1 MHNKAGERPQAGF
14 PAVPTPRTAD
24 PDLAMDQMISAPQTA
39 PVDVTMDNFMAEVIE
54 GSKTTPTIVQFWAP
68 WCGPCKQLGPVLQ
81 KVVGASGSKVR
92 MVRVNID
99 DNQQIAQQMRVQSVP
114 TVYGFVDG
122 QPVDGFAGAQPE
134 SNVKQFV
141 EKLSSMGGAGAD
153 VASMLETAEAALASG
168 DHGTAMIQFQE
179 VMSAAPESIAAL
191 AGVVRC
197 LSASGDNAGAREV
210 IDQLNDEYREDPAMQ
225 SAIAAV
231 ELAEKASES
240 AGELDAAKAA
250 VEADPNDLA
259 ARQEYALAL
268 YAVGANAEAM
278 AQLLESIRI
287 ERGWNDDAARLQL
300 LEFFATLGA
309 ANPDVIA
316 ARRKLSTL
324 LFS

>member
-1 MHNKAGERPQAGF
+1 
-14 PAVPTPRTAD
+14 
-24 PDLAMDQMISAPQTA
+24 MISAPQSA

-68 WCGPCKQLGPVLQ
+68 WCGPCKQLGPVLE
-81 KVVGASGSKVR
+81 KVVGASGGKVR

-153 VASMLETAEAALASG
+153 VASMLEAAEAALALG
-168 DHGTAMIQFQE
+168 DHVTAMMQFQE
-179 VMSAAPESIAAL
+179 VMSAAPESVAAL

>member
-1 MHNKAGERPQAGF
+1 
-14 PAVPTPRTAD
+14 
-24 PDLAMDQMISAPQTA
+24 MISAPQSA

-68 WCGPCKQLGPVLQ
+68 WCGPCKQLGPVLE
-81 KVVGASGSKVR
+81 KVVGASGGKVR

-153 VASMLETAEAALASG
+153 IASMLEAAEAALASG
-168 DHGTAMIQFQE
+168 DHGTAMMQFQE
-179 VMSAAPESIAAL
+179 VMSAAPESVAAL

-210 IDQLNDEYREDPAMQ
+210 IDQLNDKYREDPAMQ
-225 SAIAAV
+225 LAIAAV
-231 ELAEKASES
+231 ELAEKALES
-240 AGELDAAKAA
+240 VGELDAAKTA

>member
-1 MHNKAGERPQAGF
+1 
-14 PAVPTPRTAD
+14 
-24 PDLAMDQMISAPQTA
+24 MISAPQSA

-68 WCGPCKQLGPVLQ
+68 WCGPCKQLGPVLE
-81 KVVGASGSKVR
+81 KVVGASGGKVR

-122 QPVDGFAGAQPE
+122 KPVDGFAGSQPE

-141 EKLSSMGGAGAD
+141 EKLSSMGGVGAD
-153 VASMLETAEAALASG
+153 VASMLEAAEAALASG
-168 DHGTAMIQFQE
+168 DHGTAMMQFQE

-210 IDQLNDEYREDPAMQ
+210 IGQLNDEYREDPAMR
-225 SAIAAV
+225 SAIASV

-240 AGELDAAKAA
+240 AGELAAVKAA
-250 VEADPNDLA
+250 VEADPNELA

>member
-1 MHNKAGERPQAGF
+1 
-14 PAVPTPRTAD
+14 
-24 PDLAMDQMISAPQTA
+24 MISAPQSA

-68 WCGPCKQLGPVLQ
+68 WCGPCKQLGPVLE
-81 KVVGASGSKVR
+81 KVVGASGGKVR

-153 VASMLETAEAALASG
+153 VASMLEAAEAALASG
-168 DHGTAMIQFQE
+168 DHGTAMMQFQE
-179 VMSAAPESIAAL
+179 VMSAAPESVAAL

-197 LSASGDNAGAREV
+197 LSASGDNVGAREV

>member
-1 MHNKAGERPQAGF
+1 
-14 PAVPTPRTAD
+14 
-24 PDLAMDQMISAPQTA
+24 MISAPQSA

-68 WCGPCKQLGPVLQ
+68 WCGPCKQLGPVLE
-81 KVVGASGSKVR
+81 KVVGASGGKVR

-99 DNQQIAQQMRVQSVP
+99 ENQQIAQQMRVQSVP

-153 VASMLETAEAALASG
+153 IASMLEAAEAALASG
-168 DHGTAMIQFQE
+168 DHGTAMMQFQE
-179 VMSAAPESIAAL
+179 VMSAAPESVAAL

-210 IDQLNDEYREDPAMQ
+210 IDELNDEYREDPAMQ

>member
-1 MHNKAGERPQAGF
+1 
-14 PAVPTPRTAD
+14 
-24 PDLAMDQMISAPQTA
+24 MISAQQTA
-39 PVDVTMDNFMAEVIE
+39 PVDVTIDNFMAEVIE
-54 GSKTTPTIVQFWAP
+54 GSKATPTVVQFWAP
-68 WCGPCKQLGPVLQ
+68 WCGPCKQLGPVLE
-81 KVVGASGSKVR
+81 KVVGATAGKVR

-134 SNVKQFV
+134 SNVKQFI
-141 EKLSSMGGAGAD
+141 EKLASMGGAGAD
-153 VASMLETAEAALASG
+153 IEAMLEAAEASLAAG
-168 DHGTAMIQFQE
+168 DHGTAMMQFQE
-179 VMSAAPESIAAL
+179 VMGAAPESVAAL

-197 LSASGDNAGAREV
+197 LSASGDIAGAREV
-210 IDQLNDEYREDPAMQ
+210 IDQLNDEYREDPAMA

-240 AGELDAAKAA
+240 AGELGAARAA
-250 VEADPNDLA
+250 VEADPANLA

-268 YAVGANAEAM
+268 YAVGENAEAM

>member
-1 MHNKAGERPQAGF
+1 
-14 PAVPTPRTAD
+14 
-24 PDLAMDQMISAPQTA
+24 MISAPQSA

-68 WCGPCKQLGPVLQ
+68 WCGPCKQLGPVLE
-81 KVVGASGSKVR
+81 KVVGASGGKVR

-153 VASMLETAEAALASG
+153 VASMLEAAEAALASG
-168 DHGTAMIQFQE
+168 DHGTAMMQFQE
-179 VMSAAPESIAAL
+179 VMSAAPESVAAL

-240 AGELDAAKAA
+240 AVELDAAKAA
-250 VEADPNDLA
+250 IEADPNDLA

>member
-1 MHNKAGERPQAGF
+1 
-14 PAVPTPRTAD
+14 
-24 PDLAMDQMISAPQTA
+24 MDQMISAQQTA
-39 PVDVTMDNFMAEVIE
+39 PVDVTIDNFMAEVIE
-54 GSKTTPTIVQFWAP
+54 GSKATPTVVQFWAP
-68 WCGPCKQLGPVLQ
+68 WCGPCKQLGPVLE
-81 KVVGASGSKVR
+81 KVVGANAGKVR

-134 SNVKQFV
+134 SNVKQFI
-141 EKLSSMGGAGAD
+141 EKLVSMGGAGAD
-153 VASMLETAEAALASG
+153 IEAMLEAAEASLAAG
-168 DHGTAMIQFQE
+168 DHGTAMMQFQE
-179 VMSAAPESIAAL
+179 VMGAAPESVAAL

-197 LSASGDNAGAREV
+197 LSASGDIAGAREV
-210 IDQLNDEYREDPAMQ
+210 IDQLNDEYRDDPAMA

-240 AGELDAAKAA
+240 AGELGAARAA
-250 VEADPNDLA
+250 VEADPTDLA
-259 ARQEYALAL
+259 ARQECALAL
-268 YAVGANAEAM
+268 YAVGENAEAM
-278 AQLLESIRI
+278 TQLLESIRI

>member
-1 MHNKAGERPQAGF
+1 
-14 PAVPTPRTAD
+14 
-24 PDLAMDQMISAPQTA
+24 MISAPQSA

-68 WCGPCKQLGPVLQ
+68 WCGPCKQLGPVLE
-81 KVVGASGSKVR
+81 KVVGASGGKVR

-134 SNVKQFV
+134 SSVKQFV

-153 VASMLETAEAALASG
+153 IASMLEAAEAALASG
-168 DHGTAMIQFQE
+168 DHGTAMMQFQE
-179 VMSAAPESIAAL
+179 VMSAAPESVAAL

>member
-1 MHNKAGERPQAGF
+1 
-14 PAVPTPRTAD
+14 
-24 PDLAMDQMISAPQTA
+24 MISAPQSA

-68 WCGPCKQLGPVLQ
+68 WCGPCKQLGPVLE
-81 KVVGASGSKVR
+81 KVVGASGGKVR

-153 VASMLETAEAALASG
+153 VASMLEAAEAALASG
-168 DHGTAMIQFQE
+168 DHGTAMMQFQE
-179 VMSAAPESIAAL
+179 VMSAAPESVAAL

-240 AGELDAAKAA
+240 AGELDTAKAA

>member
-1 MHNKAGERPQAGF
+1 
-14 PAVPTPRTAD
+14 
-24 PDLAMDQMISAPQTA
+24 MDQMISAPQSA

-68 WCGPCKQLGPVLQ
+68 WCGPCKQLGPVLER
-81 KVVGASGSKVR
+81 VVGASGGKVR

-122 QPVDGFAGAQPE
+122 QPADGFAGAQPE
-134 SNVKQFV
+134 SNIKQFV
-141 EKLSSMGGAGAD
+141 EKLSSMGGAGKD
-153 VASMLETAEAALASG
+153 VAAMLEAAEAALASG
-168 DHGTAMIQFQE
+168 DHGSAMMQFKE
-179 VMSAAPESIAAL
+179 VMGAAPDSVAAL

-197 LSASGDNAGAREV
+197 LSASGDNAAAREV
-210 IDQLNDEYREDPAMQ
+210 IDQLSDEYREDPAMQ
-225 SAIAAV
+225 SAISAV

-240 AGELDAAKAA
+240 AGELDAATAA

-259 ARQEYALAL
+259 ARQECALAL

-309 ANPDVIA
+309 ANPDVIV

>member
-1 MHNKAGERPQAGF
+1 
-14 PAVPTPRTAD
+14 
-24 PDLAMDQMISAPQTA
+24 MDQMISAQQTA
-39 PVDVTMDNFMAEVIE
+39 PVDVTIDNFMAEVIE
-54 GSKTTPTIVQFWAP
+54 GSKATPTVVQFWAP
-68 WCGPCKQLGPVLQ
+68 WCGPCKQLGPVLE
-81 KVVGASGSKVR
+81 KVVGANAGKVR

-134 SNVKQFV
+134 SNVKQFI
-141 EKLSSMGGAGAD
+141 EKLASMGGAGAD
-153 VASMLETAEAALASG
+153 IEAMLEAAEASLAAG
-168 DHGTAMIQFQE
+168 DHGTAMMQFQE
-179 VMSAAPESIAAL
+179 VMGAAPESVVAL

-197 LSASGDNAGAREV
+197 LSASGDIAGAREV
-210 IDQLNDEYREDPAMQ
+210 IDQLNDEYRDDPAMA

-240 AGELDAAKAA
+240 AGELGAARAA
-250 VEADPNDLA
+250 VEADPTDLA

-268 YAVGANAEAM
+268 YAVGENAGAM

>member
-1 MHNKAGERPQAGF
+1 
-14 PAVPTPRTAD
+14 
-24 PDLAMDQMISAPQTA
+24 MISAPQSA

-68 WCGPCKQLGPVLQ
+68 WCGPCKQLGPVLE
-81 KVVGASGSKVR
+81 KVVGASGGKVR

-153 VASMLETAEAALASG
+153 IASMLEAAEAALASG
-168 DHGTAMIQFQE
+168 DHGTAMMQFQE
-179 VMSAAPESIAAL
+179 AMSAAPESVAAL

-324 LFS
+324 VFS

>member
-1 MHNKAGERPQAGF
+1 
-14 PAVPTPRTAD
+14 
-24 PDLAMDQMISAPQTA
+24 MISAPQSA

-68 WCGPCKQLGPVLQ
+68 WCGPCKQLGPVLE
-81 KVVGASGSKVR
+81 KVVGASGGKVR

-153 VASMLETAEAALASG
+153 IASMLEAAEAALASG
-168 DHGTAMIQFQE
+168 DHGTAMMQFQE
-179 VMSAAPESIAAL
+179 VMSAAPELVAAL

>member
-1 MHNKAGERPQAGF
+1 
-14 PAVPTPRTAD
+14 
-24 PDLAMDQMISAPQTA
+24 MISAPQSA

-68 WCGPCKQLGPVLQ
+68 WCGPCKQLGPVLE
-81 KVVGASGSKVR
+81 KVVGASGGKVR

-153 VASMLETAEAALASG
+153 VASMLEAAEAALASG
-168 DHGTAMIQFQE
+168 DHGTAMMQLQE
-179 VMSAAPESIAAL
+179 VMSAAPESVAAL

>member
-1 MHNKAGERPQAGF
+1 
-14 PAVPTPRTAD
+14 
-24 PDLAMDQMISAPQTA
+24 MISAPQSA

-68 WCGPCKQLGPVLQ
+68 WCGPCKQLGPVLE
-81 KVVGASGSKVR
+81 KVVGASGGKVR

-153 VASMLETAEAALASG
+153 VALMLEAAEAALASG
-168 DHGTAMIQFQE
+168 DHGTAMMQFQE
-179 VMSAAPESIAAL
+179 VMSAAPESVAAL

>member
-1 MHNKAGERPQAGF
+1 
-14 PAVPTPRTAD
+14 
-24 PDLAMDQMISAPQTA
+24 MISAPQSA

-68 WCGPCKQLGPVLQ
+68 WCGPCKQLGPVLE
-81 KVVGASGSKVR
+81 KVVGASGGKVR

-153 VASMLETAEAALASG
+153 VASMLEAAEAALASG
-168 DHGTAMIQFQE
+168 DHGTAMMQFQE
-179 VMSAAPESIAAL
+179 VMSAAPESVAAL

-287 ERGWNDDAARLQL
+287 DRGWDDDAARLQL

>member
-1 MHNKAGERPQAGF
+1 
-14 PAVPTPRTAD
+14 
-24 PDLAMDQMISAPQTA
+24 
-39 PVDVTMDNFMAEVIE
+39 MAEVIE

-68 WCGPCKQLGPVLQ
+68 WCGPCKQLGPVLE
-81 KVVGASGSKVR
+81 KVVGASGGKVR

-153 VASMLETAEAALASG
+153 IASMLEAAEAALASG
-168 DHGTAMIQFQE
+168 DHGTAMMQFQE
-179 VMSAAPESIAAL
+179 VMSAAPESVAAL

>member
-1 MHNKAGERPQAGF
+1 
-14 PAVPTPRTAD
+14 
-24 PDLAMDQMISAPQTA
+24 MISAPQSA

-68 WCGPCKQLGPVLQ
+68 WCGPCKQLGPVLE

-153 VASMLETAEAALASG
+153 VASMLEAAEAALASG
-168 DHGTAMIQFQE
+168 DHGTAMMQFQE
-179 VMSAAPESIAAL
+179 VMSAAPESVAAL